1 MVRNIFQRLLL
12 EGSPRK
18 VQRTLESIVAE
29 GEEFDSKVGSARGGR
44 KRKLSTIECEIAA
57 DQLRQG
63 LGLSQTTYSKNVMRL
78 GQSMRKVGKTTLRD
92 SVRAVVKVVVA
103 RTVKLPTG
111 KKDVDSP
118 WATVRLAQA
127 TQYTELLARGKRS
140 ATRLAGGSPLE
151 LAQIS

>member
-1 MVRNIFQRLLL
+1 
-12 EGSPRK
+12 
-18 VQRTLESIVAE
+18 
-29 GEEFDSKVGSARGGR
+29 
-44 KRKLSTIECEIAA
+44 
-57 DQLRQG
+57 
-63 LGLSQTTYSKNVMRL
+63 MRL